1 MNKRG
6 EVMYPVEY
14 SAMVYDEMEYNTEQV
29 YGITFANSYAEAME
43 KIEKYY
49 GNTIIDIR
57 LFMQEENSVY
67 ELNQASIFS
76 PSHGMLRIENI
87 STFK

>member
-1 MNKRG
+1 
-6 EVMYPVEY
+6 MYPVEY
-14 SAMVYDEMEYNTEQV
+14 SATVYDVYNKMECNTEQV
-29 YGITFANSYAEAME
+29 YGITFANTYTEAME
-43 KIEKYY
+43 NIEGYY
-49 GNTIIDIR
+49 GDSIIDIR
-57 LFMQEENSVY
+57 LFMQEESSVY

>member
-1 MNKRG
+1 
-6 EVMYPVEY
+6 MYPVEY
-14 SAMVYDEMEYNTEQV
+14 SAMVYDEMQYNTEQV
-29 YGITFANSYAEAME
+29 YGITFADSYAEAME

-49 GNTIIDIR
+49 GDTIIDIR

>member
-1 MNKRG
+1 
-6 EVMYPVEY
+6 MYPVEY
-14 SAMVYDEMEYNTEQV
+14 SAKVYDDIEYKVNQV
-29 YGITFANSYAEAME
+29 YGITFADSYAEAME

-49 GNTIIDIR
+49 GDTIIDIR
-57 LFMQEENSVY
+57 LFMQEENSIY
-67 ELNQASIFS
+67 ELNQASIFD

>member
-1 MNKRG
+1 
-6 EVMYPVEY
+6 MYPVEY
-14 SAMVYDEMEYNTEQV
+14 SAKVYDDIEHKVDQV
-29 YGITFANSYAEAME
+29 YGITFADSYAEAME

-49 GNTIIDIR
+49 GSAIIDIR
-57 LFMQEENSVY
+57 LFMQEESPIY

-76 PSHGMLRIENI
+76 PLHGMLRIENI